1 MSTNRNA
8 RRFITL
14 SATVALIAC
23 APGLAGVASANDSP
37 PPTPTSTTQTTV
49 SPDLLKAVQ
58 AARDAY
64 KTTTHTAKD
73 AYRVAKKAMHTA
85 IEASLATQH
94 AALKAAH
101 DALRI
106 AHEAGTDTPEMRTS
120 YEALKSAYETAKHAA
135 TTTWLATNTDPKI
148 AFNTAIKSAQDAYLV
163 AVKAAFATYA
173 PTMTIPAGLLHAPG
187 KGHGNA
193 FGHLNVKPA
202 KGTMHVIVKPAKAF
216 GTNDMGMH
224 SAANSHRI
232 A

>member
-37 PPTPTSTTQTTV
+37 SPTPTSTTQTTV
-49 SPDLLKAVQ
+49 SPDLIKAVQ

-85 IEASLATQH
+85 IEATLATQH
-94 AALKAAH
+94 DALKAAH

-106 AHEAGTDTPEMRTS
+106 AHEAGTDTPEMRAS
-120 YEALKSAYETAKHAA
+120 YEALKSAYETAKHTAE
-135 TTTWLATNTDPKI
+135 TTWLASNADPRI
-148 AFNTAIKSAQDAYLV
+148 ALNTAITAAQGTYTAAIKS
-163 AVKAAFATYA
+163 AFATYA
-173 PTMTIPAGLLHAPG
+173 PTMTIPAGLLQAPG

-202 KGTMHVIVKPAKAF
+202 KGTMHVIVKPAKAY

>member
-14 SATVALIAC
+14 SASVALIAC
-23 APGLAGVASANDSP
+23 APGLAGIASANDRPSP
-37 PPTPTSTTQTTV
+37 SPTSTTQTTV
-49 SPDLLKAVQ
+49 SPDLIKAVQ
-58 AARDAY
+58 AARDTYRA
-64 KTTTHTAKD
+64 TTHTAKD
-73 AYRVAKKAMHTA
+73 AYKVAKKAMHAA
-85 IEASLATQH
+85 IETSLAAQH
-94 AALKAAH
+94 AALKASH

-106 AHEAGTDTPEMRTS
+106 AHEAGTDTPEMRAS
-120 YEALKSAYETAKHAA
+120 YEALKSAYETAEHAA
-135 TTTWLATNTDPKI
+135 TTTWLATNADPKI
-148 AFNTAIKSAQDAYLV
+148 AFNTAIKAAHDAYTV

-173 PTMTIPAGLLHAPG
+173 PTTSIPAGLLQAPG

-202 KGTMHVIVKPAKAF
+202 KAH
-216 GTNDMGMH
+216 GTNNMGMP